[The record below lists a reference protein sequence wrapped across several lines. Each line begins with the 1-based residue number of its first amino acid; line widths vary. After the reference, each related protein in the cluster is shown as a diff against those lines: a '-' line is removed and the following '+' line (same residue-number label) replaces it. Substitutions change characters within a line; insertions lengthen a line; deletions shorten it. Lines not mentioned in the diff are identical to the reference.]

1 MLYFTIADA
10 MPSKKEFLKT
20 PFFPLSDDIQSN
32 NDHFSKTNLQRS
44 YFLLTRHE
52 TYMATCSKMNNLCM
66 A

>member
-32 NDHFSKTNLQRS
+32 NDHFSKTNFYRGAI
-44 YFLLTRHE
+44 FCLLDTKPTWPHVV
-52 TYMATCSKMNNLCM
+52 K
-66 A
+66 